1 MQPTRRNRRLDQTSF
16 DLQRTDEQ
24 GDPPKLQ
31 DSGQALAEVMSYI
44 AVAVV
49 AVVAIVGL
57 LQIFGQDIV
66 GSIRSAVGL

>member
-1 MQPTRRNRRLDQTSF
+1 MQPTRRNRRLDHTVL
-16 DLQRTDEQ
+16 DLQRTDVQEYT
-24 GDPPKLQ
+24 PKHQ

-57 LQIFGQDIV
+57 LQIFGQDVV

>member
-16 DLQRTDEQ
+16 DLQRTAEQ
-24 GDPPKLQ
+24 EFTPKHQ

-57 LQIFGQDIV
+57 LQVFGQDVV